1 VLQVIV
7 SVELADEE
15 LSAEERSDQNAKSA
29 LAARF
34 SRATK
39 LLRGVI
45 ELHVAVRYTSISS
58 KEM

>member
-45 ELHVAVRYTSISS
+45 ELQCSCQIYID
-58 KEM
+58 